1 MWDSRRLE
9 RNATAR
15 SATAVAVAIITCV
28 IAVVGNGRS
37 TWVYPG
43 DDGRLRYKTD
53 ARGNRIMDFSHAGYK
68 GGGVQLP
75 DVPVARTLEP
85 ASGDS
90 TARIQAAID
99 EVSRRL
105 PDSVGIRGAVLLQ
118 KGTYDVAAPLRIGA
132 SGVVLRGSGSREDGT
147 IIRVGGPPHR
157 VFDVGGEGT
166 SQPQGKAAA
175 IADAYVPSG
184 ADSFTVDSASGF
196 RAGDNVLIQRPV
208 TEAWIRFMGMDT
220 LVRNGTPQTWIK
232 PGTLISHDRTI
243 KSVSGTRITLDV
255 PLSDSFDATYLNPP
269 GTTVVKYSFPGRIEH
284 AGLESL
290 RVVAPAQDKPINESQ
305 YTLLRMNAVSDSW
318 VRDIVSVDTHNSIT
332 FGQSVRR
339 VTVEDVHIRH
349 TMPFTAPAAP
359 ADFAISG
366 TQILLDRCSV
376 TGQGVWPVV
385 TQAGVT
391 GPNVVLDFKAD
402 GAGIAP
408 HQRWATGLLVDRS
421 EFTGGTER
429 RPNIAFSNR
438 EHAGSG
444 HGWSVGW
451 AVAWNVKA
459 DYLLIQQP
467 PGAKNWCI
475 GCTGKPTPILW
486 HGNPIPLPE
495 IPSETFEAPGAT
507 VSPDSLYVAQLRDR
521 RTAARP
527 TAIVGARLI
536 DGSGAKPLDG
546 SVVVVEGDRIRE
558 VGPRSRVRIP
568 RDARVMD
575 ATGKVLMPGLVDA
588 HCHINQEPADMKRY
602 WVAQLRWGVTT
613 MRSAGND
620 KPDRVP
626 LFRQT
631 RDGRI
636 PGPRAYTAGQGF
648 SVSGPYPGAPTFK
661 PTTAEEARANVQSL
675 KAQRVDFLKIWMTNP
690 RFPPR
695 VISAIVDEAKKQDI
709 PVVAHVTDVPTLREL
724 ADQGVTDFL
733 HTPRDEPVSPEL
745 VAYAKERKL
754 SFAPTLANGEA
765 SWFYYEH
772 PEILNMPMLQDA
784 LYPRGRQMLAD
795 AERKQKILSSADLA
809 QRKSR
814 LREAYPFIK
823 TMSDAGVRIV
833 TGTDCGAEASQVT
846 PFGHATHR
854 EMQMYAEAGMSPLA
868 AIRAATLDAARVLTR
883 SEDPDYGVV
892 RAGKAADL
900 LLLDADP
907 TVDINNSIKI
917 NRVMRAGQWV
927 Q

>member
-1 MWDSRRLE
+1 MACAM
-9 RNATAR
+9 ATVCAA
-15 SATAVAVAIITCV
+15 ATS
-28 IAVVGNGRS
+28 N
-37 TWVYPG
+37 WVYPG
-43 DDGRLRYKTD
+43 PDGRLRYKTD

-68 GGGVQLP
+68 GGGVVLP
-75 DVPVARTLEP
+75 DVRVVRTLEP
-85 ASGDS
+85 APGDS

-99 EVSRRL
+99 EASRL
-105 PDSVGIRGAVLLQ
+105 PIDADGFRGAVLLQ
-118 KGTYDVAAPLRIGA
+118 KGTYEVAAPLRIA
-132 SGVVLRGSGSREDGT
+132 VSGVVIRGTGPGEDGT
-147 IIRVGGPPHR
+147 IVRVSGSPHR
-157 VFDVGGEGT
+157 VFDISGEGT
-166 SQPQGKAAA
+166 WQPQGQPAA
-175 IADAYVPSG
+175 ITDAYLPSG
-184 ADSFTVDSASGF
+184 ADSFNVDSAAGF
-196 RAGDNVLIQRPV
+196 RAGDTVLIQRPV

-220 LVRNGTPQTWIK
+220 LVRNGKPQTWIA
-232 PGTLISHDRTI
+232 PGTIFNHDRVV
-243 KSVSGTRITLDV
+243 KSVAGRRITVDV
-255 PLSDSFDATYLNPP
+255 PLSDSFDAAYLNPP
-269 GTTVVKYSFPGRIEH
+269 GASIVKYTFPERIERV
-284 AGLESL
+284 GLESL
-290 RVVAPAQDKPINESQ
+290 RVVAPAQDKPIDQSQ
-305 YTLLRMNAVSDSW
+305 YTLLRMNAVSDGW
-318 VRDIVSVDTHNSIT
+318 VRDVVSVDTHNSTT
-332 FGQSVRR
+332 FAHSVRR
-339 VTVEDVHIRH
+339 VTVENVHIRH

-385 TQAGVT
+385 TQVGVA

-421 EFTGGTER
+421 QFTGGTDR

-459 DYLLIQQP
+459 DVLLIQQP

-475 GCTGKPTPILW
+475 GCTGRPATILW
-486 HGNPIPLPE
+486 HGNPIPIPQ
-495 IPSETFEAPGAT
+495 IPSDTFEAPGTT
-507 VSPDSLYVAQLRDR
+507 VAPDSLYLAQLRDR
-521 RTAARP
+521 VAAPSRP

-536 DGSGAKPLDG
+536 DGSGSKPVDDG
-546 SVVVVEGDRIRE
+546 VVLIEGDRIRDA
-558 VGPRSRVRIP
+558 GHRRRVPIP
-568 RDARVMD
+568 RGAHVVDAR
-575 ATGKVLMPGLVDA
+575 GKVLMPGLVDA
-588 HCHINQEPADMKRY
+588 HCHINQEPDDMKRY
-602 WVAQLRWGVTT
+602 WRAQLRWGVTT

-631 RDGRI
+631 RDGTI
-636 PGPRAYTAGQGF
+636 PAPRAYTAGQGF

-661 PTTAEEARANVQSL
+661 PTTPEEARANVQSL
-675 KAQRVDFLKIWMTNP
+675 KAQRVDFIKIWMTNP
-690 RFPPR
+690 RFPPE
-695 VISAIVDEAKKQDI
+695 VISAIVDEGKKQGI
-709 PVVAHVTDVPTLREL
+709 PVTSHVTDVPTLRQL

-733 HTPRDEPVSPEL
+733 HTPRDQPATAEL
-745 VAYAKERKL
+745 VAYAKAKKL
-754 SFAPTLANGEA
+754 SFAPTLANSEA

-772 PEILNMPMLQDA
+772 PAILEMPMLQDA
-784 LYPRGRQMLAD
+784 LYPRGRQMLGD
-795 AERKQKILSSADLA
+795 PERREKTLSSSELV
-809 QRKSR
+809 QRKAR

-823 TMSDAGVRIV
+823 TMTDAGVRVI

-854 EMQMYAEAGMSPLA
+854 EMQMYVEAGMSPLA

-883 SEDPDYGVV
+883 SEDPEYGVI

-907 TVDINNSIKI
+907 TADINNSIKI
-917 NRVMRAGQWV
+917 NRVMRAGRWV

>member
-1 MWDSRRLE
+1 
-9 RNATAR
+9 
-15 SATAVAVAIITCV
+15 
-28 IAVVGNGRS
+28 
-37 TWVYPG
+37 
-43 DDGRLRYKTD
+43 
-53 ARGNRIMDFSHAGYK
+53 
-68 GGGVQLP
+68 
-75 DVPVARTLEP
+75 
-85 ASGDS
+85 
-90 TARIQAAID
+90 
-99 EVSRRL
+99 
-105 PDSVGIRGAVLLQ
+105 
-118 KGTYDVAAPLRIGA
+118 
-132 SGVVLRGSGSREDGT
+132 
-147 IIRVGGPPHR
+147 
-157 VFDVGGEGT
+157 
-166 SQPQGKAAA
+166 
-175 IADAYVPSG
+175 
-184 ADSFTVDSASGF
+184 
-196 RAGDNVLIQRPV
+196 
-208 TEAWIRFMGMDT
+208 MGMDT
-220 LVRNGTPQTWIK
+220 LVRNGKPQTWIK
-232 PGTLISHDRTI
+232 PGTLINHDRAI
-243 KSVSGTRITLDV
+243 KSIDGNRITLDV

-269 GTTVVKYSFPGRIEH
+269 GTSVVKYTFPARIEQV
-284 AGLESL
+284 GIESL
-290 RVVAPAQDKPINESQ
+290 RVVAPAQDKPISQSQ
-305 YTLLRMNAVSDSW
+305 YTLLRMNAVSDAW
-318 VRDIVSVDTHNSIT
+318 VRDVVSVDTHNSTT
-332 FGQSVRR
+332 FGHSVRR
-339 VTVEDVHIRH
+339 VTVENVHVRH

-359 ADFAISG
+359 ADFGISG

-385 TQAGVT
+385 TQMGVT

-402 GAGIAP
+402 TAGVAP

-421 EFTGGTER
+421 QFTGGTER
-429 RPNIAFSNR
+429 RPSIAFSNR

-459 DYLLIQQP
+459 DYLVIQQP

-475 GCTGKPTPILW
+475 GCTGKPASILW
-486 HGNPIPLPE
+486 HGNPIPIPE
-495 IPSETFEAPGAT
+495 IPSETFEAPGTT
-507 VSPDSLYVAQLRDR
+507 VSPDSLYFAQLRDR
-521 RTAARP
+521 QKSGP
-527 TAIVGARLI
+527 PIAIVGARLI
-536 DGSGAKPLDG
+536 DGSGAKPLDD
-546 SVVVVEGDRIRE
+546 SAVVVEGDRIRDA
-558 VGPRSRVRIP
+558 GPRSRVRVP
-568 RDARVMD
+568 RDARVID
-575 ATGKVLMPGLVDA
+575 AKGKALMPGLVDA

-602 WVAQLRWGVTT
+602 WIAQLRWGVTT

-626 LFRQT
+626 LFRGT
-631 RDGRI
+631 REGTI

-661 PTTAEEARANVQSL
+661 PTTPDEARANVQSL

-690 RFPPR
+690 RFPPE
-695 VISAIVDEAKKQDI
+695 VISAIVDEAQKQGI
-709 PVVAHVTDVPTLREL
+709 PVIAHVTDAATLRQL

-733 HTPRDEPVSPEL
+733 HTPREPVTPDL
-745 VAYAKERKL
+745 VAYAKAKKL

-765 SWFYYEH
+765 AWFYYEH

-795 AERKQKILSSADLA
+795 AERKQKTLASPELA

-823 TMSDAGVRIV
+823 AMSDAGVRIV

-854 EMQMYAEAGMSPLA
+854 EMQMYVEAGMSPLA

-883 SEDPDYGVV
+883 SEDPEYGVI

-917 NRVMRAGQWV
+917 NKVMRAGQWV